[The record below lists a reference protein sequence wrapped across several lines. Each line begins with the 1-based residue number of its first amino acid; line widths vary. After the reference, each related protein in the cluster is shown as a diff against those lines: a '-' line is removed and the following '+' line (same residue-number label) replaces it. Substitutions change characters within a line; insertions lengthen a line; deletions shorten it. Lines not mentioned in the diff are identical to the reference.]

1 MPSPPASPAGID
13 PATAVVHSPHTD
25 PNRIMTHSVPQSL
38 PLDAAIVAALQ
49 AGLPGL
55 REVYRYGSAGS
66 GFERADSDIDLAVLA
81 DRPLAFDE
89 LSRLS
94 VELARLTGRNV
105 DLNDLQLL
113 PVTLRVQIVVDG
125 CRLFAADSGAADE
138 YAARTLSDYAR
149 LNEERR
155 YILEDVRRRGSIY

>member
-1 MPSPPASPAGID
+1 MSSIVPNS
-13 PATAVVHSPHTD
+13 HS
-25 PNRIMTHSVPQSL
+25 N
-38 PLDAAIVAALQ
+38 DAAIVAALQ

-55 REVYRYGSAGS
+55 RAVYRYGSAG
-66 GFERADSDIDLAVLA
+66 GDFERADSDIDLAVLA
-81 DRPLAFDE
+81 DQRLSLDE

-94 VELARLTGRNV
+94 VDLMRLTGREV
-105 DLNDLQLL
+105 DLNDLHRL

-125 CRLFAADSGAADE
+125 CRLFAADIGAADE

-155 YILEDVRRRGSIY
+155 EILADVRRRGSIYG